1 MACDGLLV
9 QGLTSVSLSVCQ
21 NIGADSSS
29 VLVMQLPGSGTGG
42 YLAGHTAQD
51 ASDLVA
57 ACQLMVFMVTGS
69 GVRVRERGV
78 RGVEGEG

>member
-1 MACDGLLV
+1 MWYVMGSGFNQC
-9 QGLTSVSLSVCQ
+9 LSVCQ

-42 YLAGHTAQD
+42 DLTGSTAQD

-57 ACQLMVFMVTGS
+57 ACQFMVFLVTGS

-78 RGVEGEG
+78 RGMEGQG